1 MYNWIT
7 LLYTWNEHNIV
18 YQPFSNKKEKKN
30 ILEGIAK
37 ILVFLSNMSP

>member
-7 LLYTWNEHNIV
+7 LLYTWNEHIV

-37 ILVFLSNMSP
+37 IFVFLSNMSP